1 MRVGPMVTGRV
12 YHRLAGE
19 WVLSQNA
26 IAIPEGWYLVP
37 PSFVEQEEPNAGHDL
52 PR

>member
-19 WVLSQNA
+19 WVLSQNS
-26 IAIPEGWYLVP
+26 IPIPEGWYLVP
-37 PSFVEQEEPNAGHDL
+37 PSFVEQETEP
-52 PR
+52 